1 MTHKSKWLL
10 FAPLGLLTIGAGA
23 SMVPWAGHLKDQK
36 VPTAKWVAAGTAAL
50 VVLNAGVSLFG
61 RGVLERMRHELQEQP
76 SYSTFWK

>member
-36 VPTAKWVAAGTAAL
+36 VPTSQWVAAGTVAL

-61 RGVLERMRHELQEQP
+61 RGVLERMRHEIQRFPAQ
-76 SYSTFWK
+76 

>member
-36 VPTAKWVAAGTAAL
+36 VPTLQWIAAGTAAL
-50 VVLNAGVSLFG
+50 IVLNAGVSLFG
-61 RGVLERMRHELQEQP
+61 RSVLERMRHEFQQRLP
-76 SYSTFWK
+76 TR